1 MKMHPLIPVVGLAC
15 GLLSYCVTP
24 YPPNPYPPAPGNSP
38 YPGEGNNITDED
50 QEDIRMTREG
60 LGDGEGGRGPSSE
73 LGGGNANTPAPTK
86 DYRVAVPVPGKPG
99 FVFNP
104 FTNAPVDVRGIP
116 PGTLVR
122 DPNDVPDH
130 HFRVP

>member
-1 MKMHPLIPVVGLAC
+1 
-15 GLLSYCVTP
+15 
-24 YPPNPYPPAPGNSP
+24 
-38 YPGEGNNITDED
+38 
-50 QEDIRMTREG
+50 MTREG
-60 LGDGEGGRGPSSE
+60 LGDEEGGRGPSSE
-73 LGGGNANTPAPTK
+73 QGGGSANTPAPTQ